1 MVDSTTAK
9 PKILL
14 VEDKESLRLV
24 YSEYLRMEGMEIT
37 EAKDG
42 EEAIKLAT
50 TGNFDLMLLDIM
62 LPKVDGLDVL
72 KTLRATPKTKNLKI
86 YLLTVLGRDAVIQ
99 QGFELGATGYLIKDK
114 VTPPMIR
121 DEILSALA
129 TKS

>member
-1 MVDSTTAK
+1 MEQNTTPK

-14 VEDKESLRLV
+14 VEDKESLRMV
-24 YSEYLRMEGMEIT
+24 YSEYLRMEGFEIT

-42 EEAIKLAT
+42 EEAIKIAT
-50 TGNFDLMLLDIM
+50 AGDFDLMLLDIM

-72 KTLRATPKTKNLKI
+72 KNLRANPKTKHLKI

-99 QGFELGATGYLIKDK
+99 QGFELGADGYLIKDK
-114 VTPPMIR
+114 VTPAMIK